1 MIFSTSEDLRK
12 VTKDVK
18 LKNLKEKISKEYL
31 VELHDYLHKAALCG
45 TNIAFINKEDKLYSN
60 FNNNV
65 REFLRLLDYNI
76 YDNYCEEEDYEF
88 YGYIIKW

>member
-1 MIFSTSEDLRK
+1 MTFSTPEDLRK
-12 VTKDVK
+12 ITKEVK
-18 LKNLKEKISKEYL
+18 LKNLKEKISEEYL
-31 VELHDYLHKAALCG
+31 IELNNYLHENALCG
-45 TNIAFINKEDKLYSN
+45 TNVVFINKEDKLYSN

-65 REFLRLLDYNI
+65 REFLRLLGYNI

>member
-12 VTKDVK
+12 VTKEIK
-18 LKNLKEKISKEYL
+18 LKNLKGKISE
-31 VELHDYLHKAALCG
+31 DYLIELNNFLHENALCG
-45 TNIAFINKEDKLYSN
+45 TNVAFINKEDKLYSN

-65 REFLRLLDYNI
+65 REFLRLLGYNI

>member
-12 VTKDVK
+12 VTKEVK
-18 LKNLKEKISKEYL
+18 LKNLKGKISEEYL
-31 VELHDYLHKAALCG
+31 IELNNFLHENALCG
-45 TNIAFINKEDKLYSN
+45 TNVAFINKEDKLYSN

-65 REFLRLLDYNI
+65 REFLRLLGYNI